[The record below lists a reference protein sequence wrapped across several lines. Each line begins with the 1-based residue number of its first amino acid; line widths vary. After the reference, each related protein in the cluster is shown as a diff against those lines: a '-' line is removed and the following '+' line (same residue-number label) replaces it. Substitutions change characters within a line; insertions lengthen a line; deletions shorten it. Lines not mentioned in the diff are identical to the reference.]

1 MTYQAG
7 DRIIHK
13 TFGTGKVLIDQGTTV
28 VIQFEHGIEACE
40 KAKLSQI
47 FTVEQTIE
55 QGIWHP
61 PLPVILRGLAATIDS
76 LNDRWSV
83 FSRSRVRLLPH
94 QLWVCRKVLEHW
106 PFRWLIADDV
116 GLGKTIEA
124 GLILWP
130 LITRQVVQRVLIL
143 CPASL
148 VDQWVMRLRTMF
160 DLRFTA
166 YTKAADTVKS
176 GFWET
181 HDQVVA
187 SLQTLRD
194 DYRGRHER
202 LLSAPSWDLV
212 IVDEAHHLNVDE
224 RGGSTLTFRLV
235 QKIQDAEKIQS
246 IIFFTGTPH
255 RGKDYSFL
263 ALLKLLRPDIFKD
276 LKKPLEIY
284 LDDLRNVIIRNNK
297 QNVTDLQGNLLFR
310 GVKTKVIT
318 YSYSPEEQIFYETL
332 TEFILT
338 GKAYASSLN
347 GFDGCAVALVLIAL
361 QKLAS
366 SSVAA
371 IRRTLK
377 KRLESIRGKRSQVNN
392 LRNYRHQLKQW
403 INNYEKNEKF
413 ETELD
418 DLDEQIEKLS
428 SDLRLMEDEEE
439 RLEQLVELS
448 ISINTETRINRI
460 LTLLKDEF
468 TESSV
473 LFFTEYKATQSLLMS
488 ALIEKY
494 AKDCVVFI
502 NGDMEAHDVCGKTI
516 RYSREWAVQRFNAGE
531 TRFLVSTEAAG
542 EGVDLQQNCY
552 TLIHVDLPWNPMR
565 LHQRVGRLYRYGQSQ
580 TVEVV
585 TLRNPDT
592 VEARIWECLEEKMNR
607 IQLALS
613 GVMDEKEDL
622 MPIVLGMTSP
632 SIWTELFAEAPR
644 VQDETLQSWFDRKT
658 ARFGGQ
664 DALQTVQNLVV
675 HCASFDYQEIA
686 NHLLDVDLPAL
697 KPFFLGMLALNRR
710 QVKDNE
716 QGLSFLT
723 PDIWSGIGIKASYE
737 GLLFDRTFKGVDAD
751 KRIIGVG
758 NPLLGK
764 ALDQAR
770 SLQECVACL
779 SIEKLPY
786 SLIVLR
792 VTDRITEGRG
802 SIRSVIFGV
811 EQQEQLNVLRDDE
824 VLVRLNTLLNASA
837 RRLSSESR
845 PLNQASKLVTDLET
859 ASQLV
864 LKSLD
869 HLDIPFREPDVELL
883 VLLYS
888 DSVDGEISNPNN

>member
-1 MTYQAG
+1 MTYQTG

-13 TFGTGKVLIDQGTTV
+13 TFGTGKVLIDQGTTA

-40 KAKLSQI
+40 KANLSQI
-47 FTVEQTIE
+47 FTVEQNIE

-61 PLPVILRGLAATIDS
+61 PLPVILHGLAATIDS

-143 CPASL
+143 CPSSL

-166 YTKAADTVKS
+166 YTTAADTVKS

-194 DYRGRHER
+194 DHRGRHER
-202 LLSAPSWDLV
+202 LLSASDWDLV

-235 QKIQDAEKIQS
+235 QKIQELGKIQS
-246 IIFFTGTPH
+246 LIFFTGTPH

-263 ALLKLLRPDIFKD
+263 SLLKLLRPDIFNDPKQ
-276 LKKPLEIY
+276 PLETY
-284 LDDLRNVIIRNNK
+284 LGGLRNVIIRNNK
-297 QNVTDLQGNLLFR
+297 QNVTDLKGNLLFR
-310 GVKTKVIT
+310 GVKTQVIT
-318 YSYSPEEQIFYETL
+318 YSYSNQEQIFYDTL
-332 TEFILT
+332 TDFIIT

-347 GFDGCAVALVLIAL
+347 ECDGRAVTLVLIAL

-377 KRLESIRGKRSQVNN
+377 KRLSSIRGKRSQIDQLKN
-392 LRNYRHQLKQW
+392 RRHHLKQW
-403 INNYEKNEKF
+403 ISNYEKSEEF
-413 ETELD
+413 DTELD
-418 DLDEQIEKLS
+418 NLDEQIENLS
-428 SDLRLMEDEEE
+428 SDLRLMENEEE
-439 RLEQLVELS
+439 KLELLVKLS
-448 ISINTETRINRI
+448 KSITNETRIHRI
-460 LTLLKDEF
+460 LKLLENEL
-468 TESSV
+468 TERSI

-494 AKDCVVFI
+494 GENCVVFI
-502 NGDMEAHDVCGKTI
+502 NGDMEAHDVGGETI
-516 RYSREWAVQRFNAGE
+516 RYQREWAVQCFNEGK

-542 EGVDLQQNCY
+542 EGIDLQQNCY

-565 LHQRVGRLYRYGQSQ
+565 LHQRVGRLYRYGQ
-580 TVEVV
+580 TKIVEVF

-592 VEARIWECLEEKMNR
+592 VEARIWECLEEKMKR
-607 IQLALS
+607 IELALS
-613 GVMDEKEDL
+613 GAMDEKEDL

-644 VQDETLQSWFDRKT
+644 IRDETLKSWFDRKT

-664 DALQTVQNLVV
+664 DALATVQSLVG

-686 NHLLDVDLPAL
+686 NHLFEIDLPAL
-697 KPFFLGMLALNRR
+697 KPFFLGMLTFNRR
-710 QVKDNE
+710 QVKE
-716 QGLSFLT
+716 SEEGLSFLT
-723 PDIWSGIGIKASYE
+723 PDIWNRIGIKASYE
-737 GLLFDRTFKGVDAD
+737 GLLFDRTFKGLNAD
-751 KRIIGVG
+751 ERIIGVG
-758 NPLLGK
+758 NPLMGK
-764 ALDQAR
+764 ALEQAR

-779 SIEKLPY
+779 PIEKLSY

-802 SIRSVIFGV
+802 SIRSVIVGV
-811 EQQEQLNVLRDDE
+811 EQQEQPIVLRDDE
-824 VLVRLNTLLNASA
+824 VLFRLNKLLNVSV
-837 RRLSSESR
+837 RRLSTESFLPNR
-845 PLNQASKLVTDLET
+845 ATQAITYLEQ
-859 ASQLV
+859 ARQLV

-869 HLDIPFREPDVELL
+869 QLDIPFREPDVELL
-883 VLLYS
+883 IFLYS
-888 DSVDGEISNPNN
+888 TI